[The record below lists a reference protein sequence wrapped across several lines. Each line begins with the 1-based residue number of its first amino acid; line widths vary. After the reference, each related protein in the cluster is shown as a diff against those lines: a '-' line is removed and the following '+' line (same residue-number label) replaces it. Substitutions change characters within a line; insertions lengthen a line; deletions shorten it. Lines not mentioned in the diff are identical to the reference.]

1 MIDYQAPRAD
11 PAQFRIDR
19 AIIDQP
25 TLTMETGHNGSQSDT
40 DLQDAALKIH
50 RHGHNLG
57 TISTLWFHTSEFL
70 AHTVM

>member
-11 PAQFRIDR
+11 LAQFMIDR

-25 TLTMETGHNGSQSDT
+25 TMTTETGHNGSQSDT

-50 RHGHNLG
+50 RPHDGLR
-57 TISTLWFHTSEFL
+57 WFGLFL
-70 AHTVM
+70 VAEW